1 MNPQFSHIRLIAS
14 DIDGTLLQG
23 GRTAISERLFT
34 QVRALKGQGIRFCAA
49 SGRQHGSL
57 RKLFRPV
64 EKEICYICE
73 NGAVVFSPEGEVLS
87 RTPMEREAALRLS
100 HRILEVP
107 QFEVL
112 ISGAET
118 SYLIPKHQ
126 EFLDHIR
133 YFVGNDVTLVPSPE
147 AIEEDILK
155 VSAYC
160 PDGALQYQD
169 DWRKR
174 WGSEVQIALGG
185 SLWLDCG
192 VASKREGILTV
203 CQATSIDPADVM
215 AFGDNHN
222 DLPMLR
228 TVGHPCLM
236 EGAPEELRGLPY
248 PKTDRPETVIARLLE
263 KM

>member
-1 MNPQFSHIRLIAS
+1 MMSIKMIAS
-14 DIDGTLLQG
+14 DIDGTLLQNG
-23 GRTAISERLFT
+23 ATEISPLLFE
-34 QVRALKGQGIRFCAA
+34 QVRALKARGIAFCAA

-57 RKLFRPV
+57 RKLFAPV
-64 EKEICYICE
+64 ADDIWYICE
-73 NGAVVFSPEGEVLS
+73 NGGICFAPGGGIAGKTPVKREV
-87 RTPMEREAALRLS
+87 ALALS
-100 HRILEVP
+100 HQILDIP
-107 QFEVL
+107 HFEVL

-126 EFLDHIR
+126 DYLDHIR
-133 YFVGNDVTLVPSPE
+133 YFVGNHVTIIPSPE

-169 DWRKR
+169 EWRRR

-203 CQATSIDPADVM
+203 CKAAGIDPGDVM

-222 DLPMLR
+222 DLPMLGA
-228 TVGHPCLM
+228 VGHPYLM
-236 EGAPEELRGLPY
+236 EGAPAELGSLPY
-248 PKTDRPETVIARLLE
+248 PKTKRPEAVIARLLE
-263 KM
+263 EI

>member
-1 MNPQFSHIRLIAS
+1 MSIRMIAS
-14 DIDGTLLQG
+14 DIDGTLLQNG
-23 GRTAISERLFT
+23 ATEIPPLLFE
-34 QVRALKGQGIRFCAA
+34 QVRALKERGIAFCAA

-57 RKLFRPV
+57 RKLFAPV
-64 EKEICYICE
+64 ADDIWYICE
-73 NGAVVFSPEGEVLS
+73 NGGICFAPGGKVAGK
-87 RTPMEREAALRLS
+87 TPIKRDVALALS
-100 HRILEVP
+100 HQILDIP
-107 QFEVL
+107 HFEVL

-126 EFLDHIR
+126 DYLDHIR
-133 YFVGNDVTLVPSPE
+133 YFVGNHVTIITSPE

-169 DWRKR
+169 EWRRR

-192 VASKREGILTV
+192 VASKREGIFTV
-203 CQATSIDPADVM
+203 CKAAGIDPGDVM

-222 DLPMLR
+222 DLPMLGA
-228 TVGHPCLM
+228 VGHPYLM
-236 EGAPEELRGLPY
+236 EGAPAELGSLPY
-248 PKTDRPETVIARLLE
+248 PKTKRPEAVIARMLQQV
-263 KM
+263 

>member
-1 MNPQFSHIRLIAS
+1 MPIKMIAS
-14 DIDGTLLQG
+14 DIDGTLLQNG
-23 GRTAISERLFT
+23 ATEISPLLFR
-34 QVRALKGQGIRFCAA
+34 QVRALKEHGIAFCAA

-57 RKLFRPV
+57 RKLFAPV
-64 EKEICYICE
+64 ADDIYFICE
-73 NGAVVFSPEGEVLS
+73 NGGICFTPGGKIAGKTPVKREV
-87 RTPMEREAALRLS
+87 ALAIS
-100 HRILEVP
+100 HAILDVP

-118 SYLIPKHQ
+118 CYLVPKHQ
-126 EFLDHIR
+126 DYLDHIR
-133 YFVGNDVTLVPSPE
+133 YFVGNDVTVVPAPE
-147 AIEEDILK
+147 AIEEDIVK

-169 DWRKR
+169 EWRRR

-203 CQATSIDPADVM
+203 CKAAGIDPCDVM

-222 DLPMLR
+222 DLPMLGA
-228 TVGHPCLM
+228 VGYPYLM
-236 EGAPEELRGLPY
+236 QTAPAELGSLPY
-248 PKTDRPETVIARLLE
+248 PKADRPETVIGRILVNI
-263 KM
+263 

>member
-1 MNPQFSHIRLIAS
+1 MMSIKMIAS
-14 DIDGTLLQG
+14 DIDGTLLQNG
-23 GRTAISERLFT
+23 QKTISSLLFE
-34 QVRALKGQGIRFCAA
+34 QVHALKEHGIAFCAA

-57 RKLFRPV
+57 RKLFAPV
-64 EKEICYICE
+64 ADEIYYICE
-73 NGAVVFSPEGEVLS
+73 NGGICFAPDGSIAGK
-87 RTPMEREAALRLS
+87 TPVKRDVALALS
-100 HRILEVP
+100 HEILNVP

-126 EFLDHIR
+126 EFMDHIR

-203 CQATSIDPADVM
+203 CHATSIDPADVM

-236 EGAPEELRGLPY
+236 EDAPEELRGLPY
-248 PKTDRPETVIARLLE
+248 PKADRPETVIAQLLE